1 MVLEKFHEIPFTNKK
16 VACRRQAMQRV
27 EIARV
32 GNTVCHRGVQ
42 ETEALRPLLMLVD
55 AIAAFT

>member
-1 MVLEKFHEIPFTNKK
+1 MKKYFHNSLNTKLPHH
-16 VACRRQAMQRV
+16 

-32 GNTVCHRGVQ
+32 GNTVCHRSVQ
-42 ETEALRPLLMLVD
+42 ETEAPRPLLMLVD

>member
-1 MVLEKFHEIPFTNKK
+1 MKRYFHNSLDTKLPHH
-16 VACRRQAMQRV
+16 

-55 AIAAFT
+55 AFAAFT